1 MEKITKFVFIG
12 IIGLS
17 CFSALFLYSFGLIP
31 GLETNALIS
40 ENDDSSDG
48 AVGRSEALSEVHN
61 ITLKVEYDPESTG
74 TWENISLY
82 NYKTSVLDAL
92 EEKTDVQ
99 TKEYGNGILVIGIDG
114 VGGDW
119 VYYVNG
125 EYAGIGAADYY
136 LENEDE
142 IYWKHVNV

>member
-1 MEKITKFVFIG
+1 MERVAKYVLIG

-31 GLETNALIS
+31 GLGPNELIS
-40 ENDDSSDG
+40 ENSDSSDG

-61 ITLKVEYDPESTG
+61 ITLKVEYVTKSTE

-82 NYKTSVLDAL
+82 NSKTSVLDAL
-92 EEKTDVQ
+92 KEKTVVE
-99 TKEYGNGILVIGIDG
+99 TKEFGSGILVVGIDG
-114 VGGDW
+114 VVGDW

-125 EYAGIGAADYY
+125 EYAGIGAAEYY

-142 IYWKHVNV
+142 IHWKHVNV